1 MLLLRTAA
9 QIRTNRH
16 RKNQSDCRTSTGAP
30 RLDWQSGRVSGEYS
44 ALANR
49 ELRRLWLNDR
59 WSEHLRRVSQAGGVR

>member
-16 RKNQSDCRTSTGAP
+16 RKNFSDCRTSTGAP
-30 RLDWQSGRVSGEYS
+30 RVGWQFGRVSEEYL

-49 ELRRLWLNDR
+49 ELRRLWLHEG
-59 WSEHLRRVSQAGGVR
+59 WSGHLRRLCRAAKPD

>member
-16 RKNQSDCRTSTGAP
+16 RKSYSDCRTSTGAP
-30 RLDWQSGRVSGEYS
+30 RAGWQFGRSSEEYL

-49 ELRRLWLNDR
+49 ELRRLWLHHH
-59 WSEHLRRVSQAGGVR
+59 WTEHLRRLCGAGKPN